1 MNQLFLMDTN
11 DVALLLLGVCIIPI
25 AILIILAIIFRL
37 RSIKKKNANKEVVPD
52 EEQKDIFLE
61 AYGGKDNIES
71 SLLERGK
78 VKVVVKDIDLIN
90 GDKLQELGAVGVLL
104 VGNEVRCS
112 FGDKAEYVYKLLQ

>member
-11 DVALLLLGVCIIPI
+11 DVALLLLGVCVIPI

-61 AYGGKDNIES
+61 AYGGKDNIDS
-71 SLLERGK
+71 IDFSKFDYVIDCQDTTTTKILLIK
-78 VKVVVKDIDLIN
+78 KFFLND
-90 GDKLQELGAVGVLL
+90 
-104 VGNEVRCS
+104 
-112 FGDKAEYVYKLLQ
+112 